1 MIDIHTHI
9 LPGIDDGAKDTEMS
23 LQMLRMQREQGV
35 DAVVLTPHCYRK
47 KELPVRFLER
57 RQAAFESLQAAI
69 RETDEEFPQLILG
82 AEVAWVPGL
91 SDWEELRQLCI
102 GKSTYMLL
110 ELPFHPWNDRMI
122 DQLYE
127 LMGRGVTPVF
137 AHLERYVKDQ
147 RKEYVREILSMG
159 VPVQVS
165 CEPLLHMFERGTVVK
180 MLKKGQA
187 GILASDCHNL
197 KERPPNLAQGMAAV
211 QKLLGMDAAKR
222 IDENTREILMEDL
235 CKA

>member
-23 LQMLRMQREQGV
+23 LQMLRVQREQGV
-35 DAVVLTPHCYRK
+35 DTVVLTPHCYRK

-110 ELPFHPWNDRMI
+110 ELPFHPWSDRMI

-165 CEPLLHMFERGTVVK
+165 CEPLLHMFERCTVVK

-197 KERPPNLAQGMAAV
+197 TKRPPNLAQGMAAV